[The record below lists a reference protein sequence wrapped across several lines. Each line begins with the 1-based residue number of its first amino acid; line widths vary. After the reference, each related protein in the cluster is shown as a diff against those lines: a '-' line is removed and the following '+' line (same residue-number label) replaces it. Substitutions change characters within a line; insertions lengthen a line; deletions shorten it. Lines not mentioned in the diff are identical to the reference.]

1 MCLRRRAPPLH
12 SLQMNTS
19 PLSKPPLRHG
29 SAGALLT
36 TLFAL
41 AACGPGTDRPDADV
55 AADSAATDPAAAF
68 LAHLASHCGQ
78 AFPGGLTLEPPGDD
92 MLRGD
97 ELLVVHF
104 RECSANGDT
113 VRIPFHIESE
123 PGEWDRSR
131 TWIFTRTA
139 DGRLELRHDHREPDG
154 SPSEVT
160 FYGGFTD
167 DAGTPN
173 QQAFTAVERTEASGF
188 HRGWRVEIE
197 PGVRYTYGTT
207 RRHEWSWRIDFDLT
221 TPIETPPA
229 PWGHE

>member
-1 MCLRRRAPPLH
+1 MTKNPLPIQFLRPWLP
-12 SLQMNTS
+12 
-19 PLSKPPLRHG
+19 
-29 SAGALLT
+29 GAILT
-36 TLFAL
+36 GFLTLT
-41 AACGPGTDRPDADV
+41 ACGGGGDGAGTPDGAQEL
-55 AADSAATDPAAAF
+55 DPARAF
-68 LAHLASHCGQ
+68 LANLASHCGQ

-123 PGEWDRSR
+123 PGEWNRSR
-131 TWIFTRTA
+131 TWIFTRTE

-167 DAGTPN
+167 EPGTPN

-221 TPIETPPA
+221 TPIEPPPA
-229 PWGHE
+229 PWGHQ